1 MDVFPSGAHRERL
14 QNARQA
20 PYSYGMLARKRAP
33 WSGEALALGIAAGLG
48 MLPACGAP
56 VGSEPAG
63 SEPEEAV
70 PAVIRTVPSD
80 GDVDVDAELEA
91 LSVTFSESMEPEGWS
106 WVTEAGRSAPSVTG
120 IPFYVDELTNV
131 LPVRLQ
137 AHTSYVVWVNSPHD
151 TGLRKFTSEDGVSVP
166 AYRIRFRTR

>member
-1 MDVFPSGAHRERL
+1 MPG
-14 QNARQA
+14 
-20 PYSYGMLARKRAP
+20 
-33 WSGEALALGIAAGLG
+33 
-48 MLPACGAP
+48 CGA
-56 VGSEPAG
+56 A
-63 SEPEEAV
+63 EEAE
-70 PAVIRTVPSD
+70 PTEDGPEVIRTVPSD
-80 GDVDVDAELEA
+80 GQVDVDAELGA

-137 AHTSYVVWVNSPHD
+137 AHTSYVIWVNSPHD
-151 TGLRKFTSEDGVSVP
+151 AELRKFTSEDGISVP